1 MHPADANYGLR
12 CPWLASGWYVHCWNY
27 RRFPRADESRHHCLL
42 GVCGRPR
49 PSFSC
54 VGECCLKLLFDQNLS
69 RKLVSRLADVFPDSS
84 HVQFHD
90 LAEETDTKIWE
101 FAKLNDFCIVTQ
113 DADFPERSR
122 LYGSPPKVVW
132 LRCGNAS
139 TDRVESLLRSG
150 ATAIQELLTDTEL
163 HCLELH

>member
-1 MHPADANYGLR
+1 M
-12 CPWLASGWYVHCWNY
+12 
-27 RRFPRADESRHHCLL
+27 
-42 GVCGRPR
+42 
-49 PSFSC
+49 
-54 VGECCLKLLFDQNLS
+54 KLLFDQNLS
-69 RKLVSRLADVFPDSS
+69 RKLVNRLADVFPDSS

-132 LRCGNAS
+132 LRCGNAP
-139 TDRVESLLRSG
+139 TRRAELLIRAG
-150 ATAIQELLTDTEL
+150 ATAIQELLTASEL